1 MHRHPQGA
9 EQLMAFML
17 HSRLSTACLH
27 TLMTQGQVKQIVGSS
42 LTESSEDKYVH
53 DVLAQFGMHWHFAFF
68 DCSHS
73 STCTGGWS
81 PTLHQKS
88 LLNIMLVF
96 TSKMTCQEATS
107 SCWEQMMQA
116 GNKVLVSQ

>member
-1 MHRHPQGA
+1 
-9 EQLMAFML
+9 MAFML
-17 HSRLSTACLH
+17 HSRLCMACLH
-27 TLMTQGQVKQIVGSS
+27 TLMAQGQVKQIVGSS
-42 LTESSEDKYVH
+42 LKESSDNMCVY
-53 DVLAQFGMHWHFAFF
+53 DVVAQFGMQWHFAFF

-73 STCTGGWS
+73 STCAGVWS

-88 LLNIMLVF
+88 LLNTMLVS
-96 TSKMTCQEATS
+96 TSKMICQGATS